1 MSRKGT
7 KKCWFSPTFQ
17 VLFDIRHGLFPE
29 NRTLDARFLLG
40 TIVREQADGI
50 LSEKDNGDQ
59 VADSHQSH
67 RDVRQTPYQ
76 IECGDR
82 PEKYHAADQYP
93 VGVEHPFLCG
103 DETDIRFAVIIISQ
117 DTAECE
123 EEQRYGNK
131 DASGSTDLIR
141 ERLLGQLH
149 PIEEPSKGAPLK
161 RMINAVQVQINKVSV
176 NTASVC
182 INPCLTG

>member
-149 PIEEPSKGAPLK
+149 PIGGT
-161 RMINAVQVQINKVSV
+161 VQRS
-176 NTASVC
+176 TAEKNDKC
-182 INPCLTG
+182 RTGTN

>member
-17 VLFDIRHGLFPE
+17 VLFDVRHGLFPE

-93 VGVEHPFLCG
+93 VGVEHPFLAVMKR
-103 DETDIRFAVIIISQ
+103 IFAS
-117 DTAECE
+117 
-123 EEQRYGNK
+123 
-131 DASGSTDLIR
+131 
-141 ERLLGQLH
+141 
-149 PIEEPSKGAPLK
+149 P
-161 RMINAVQVQINKVSV
+161 
-176 NTASVC
+176 
-182 INPCLTG
+182 